1 MAVHTPFLPR
11 MDAVA
16 SWRLYHYTLPL
27 STFSDKREGLILQTT
42 FADGACGWGEI
53 APLPER
59 SKETLD
65 EAKEQLL
72 QALHGKLRSPPFPSV
87 AFGLECALTP
97 YKAPRVRF
105 PLWALLAGTPKA
117 IHEKAIRAEL
127 EGFRAIKI
135 KVSNLSPSDAEQ
147 AIRPLIGKFQLRIDV
162 NRAWSFDQ
170 AVEFFSQFPKSAIA
184 CIEEPT
190 HELDRLH
197 DFPFPFALDESLSEI
212 PFSKIAAFPHLTTL
226 IIKPTV
232 TGGSYALKILE
243 QLGKQ
248 IIFTGAFESG
258 IGTAQIAIFAHRL
271 NLMENPLGLDTYR
284 FLKEDLLQSPLDFS
298 QGTLQLPSQFNLNL
312 QHLAE
317 VAHG

>member
-1 MAVHTPFLPR
+1 MVVHTPFLPR

-16 SWRLYHYTLPL
+16 SWRLYHYILPL

-42 FADGACGWGEI
+42 FADGSYGWGEI

-59 SKETLD
+59 SKETLTQ
-65 EAKEQLL
+65 AKEQLL
-72 QALHGKLRSPPFPSV
+72 QALQGKLCAPPFPSV

-97 YKAPRVRF
+97 YKPPRARF
-105 PLWALLAGTPKA
+105 PLWALLAGTPDA
-117 IHEKAIRAEL
+117 IKEKASRAAQ
-127 EGFRAIKI
+127 EGFRAIKV

-147 AIRPLIGKFQLRIDV
+147 VIRPLIGKFQLRIDV
-162 NRAWSFDQ
+162 NRAWNFDQ

-184 CIEEPT
+184 CVEEPT
-190 HELDRLH
+190 HDLDRLH
-197 DFPFPFALDESLSEI
+197 DFPFPFALDESLPEI

-226 IIKPTV
+226 IIKPTI
-232 TGGSYALKILE
+232 TGGSYALKIIE

-258 IGTAQIAIFAHRL
+258 IGTAQIAMLAHHL
-271 NLMENPLGLDTYR
+271 NIMENPLGLDTYR
-284 FLKEDLLQSPLDFS
+284 FLKEDILQSPLDFS
-298 QGTLQLPSQFNLNL
+298 YGTLQLPSQFNLNL